1 MLKRLGT
8 ATAQRLCTSQVVHTL
23 DGCVKEL
30 LDNAL
35 DAGATAIE
43 VVLTQSGLSRIE
55 VRDNGQGIKQSDF
68 QSIAAPHSTSKIFSF
83 DDIESSLSTFG
94 YRGEALNAL
103 CGLCSSGGVTICT
116 RSVEENRDVGSLL
129 TFDTDG
135 ALHSHV
141 PQAREFGTTITC
153 TGLFTPIPV
162 RRRQYEQGISSQL
175 VRLSHLVQSYSI
187 FYGGVRFV
195 LSDFKVQKNNR
206 PKSFQGPVLF
216 ASPDSTA
223 RRRVRSAGRCTT
235 SLDAAQ
241 LPNNDTWRVEG
252 YVEVLQDASES
263 SSTFGTKTRKRS
275 SLPAAGSAAGSS
287 ALSFYAVNNRPV
299 EPLARI
305 VKVVKDALHSFSS
318 RKQRVASVFN
328 IQVRCVASACIECVA
343 CCTGMH
349 HVCGVLYRYASCVW
363 PQVTKHSVDVNVT
376 PDKRYA
382 VQVSGIARQLTLPC
396 SNVSGVCVYTYKY
409 KHP

>member
-328 IQVRCVASACIECVA
+328 IQV
-343 CCTGMH
+343 
-349 HVCGVLYRYASCVW
+349 
-363 PQVTKHSVDVNVT
+363 PKHSVDVNVT

-382 VQVSGIARQLTLPC
+382 VQNCIPAMRS
-396 SNVSGVCVYTYKY
+396 
-409 KHP
+409 

>member
-216 ASPDSTA
+216 ASPGNLSSLDDAVRYFVDSKLCSSSTAKFVTTGKLCLDSTA

-328 IQVRCVASACIECVA
+328 IQV
-343 CCTGMH
+343 
-349 HVCGVLYRYASCVW
+349 
-363 PQVTKHSVDVNVT
+363 PKHSVDVNVT
-376 PDKRYA
+376 PDKRTVFLQCEA
-382 VQVSGIARQLTLPC
+382 EIAQKVKVR
-396 SNVSGVCVYTYKY
+396 
-409 KHP
+409 